1 VTTGRGPLVV
11 DASVSL
17 AWLFE
22 DEASRFTESLLDRI
36 VDSAGWVPVLWGMEC
51 INVLLSAQRRGRID
65 ASQRLL
71 LVERVSA
78 LPLRVDREPVD
89 LRALDDLASRHG
101 LSAYD
106 AAYLEL
112 AARRALPLA
121 TLDKGLARA
130 ARAAGVAV
138 EAPSRS

>member
-1 VTTGRGPLVV
+1 
-11 DASVSL
+11 
-17 AWLFE
+17 
-22 DEASRFTESLLDRI
+22 
-36 VDSAGWVPVLWGMEC
+36 MEC

-78 LPLRVDREPVD
+78 LPLRVDREPID

-112 AARRALPLA
+112 AVRRALPLA